1 MFKKIDINSLPENVR
16 GLANKTKTELL
27 NIIDR
32 KDNVEK
38 ELNIRI
44 ENMNRKVADIEY
56 AYDVEKKAYSEK
68 CKECSEIYEK
78 YKALINEHQKLQQDY
93 LDLKEGYEEL
103 EAEDKTL
110 LNNSKSLKNDID
122 RLLNEK
128 QELEAMNKT
137 LNEKCNSLDNEKTNL
152 FHKINAIDN
161 IKKQLID
168 DKEKLSKDYRII
180 LDKLENYNKNNNFY
194 KFMFAVYT
202 IILIVLLL
210 CNLM

>member
-38 ELNIRI
+38 DLNIRI
-44 ENMNRKVADIEY
+44 ENMNKKVADIEY
-56 AYDVEKKAYSEK
+56 AYDATKKSYSEI
-68 CKECSEIYEK
+68 CEK
-78 YKALINEHQKLQQDY
+78 HNALINEHKKLQQDY

-128 QELEAMNKT
+128 RELEAMNKT

-161 IKKQLID
+161 IRKQLID

-180 LDKLENYNKNNNFY
+180 LNKLENCNKNNSHY
-194 KFMFAVYT
+194 KFMFVVYT
-202 IILIVLLL
+202 IILIVLIL

>member
-38 ELNIRI
+38 ELNTKL
-44 ENMNRKVADIEY
+44 EVAN
-56 AYDVEKKAYSEK
+56 KKASDFEHGYTTIKKQSLEIH
-68 CKECSEIYEK
+68 KEYNS
-78 YKALINEHQKLQQDY
+78 LIKEHQKLQQDY

-128 QELEAMNKT
+128 RELEAMNKT

-161 IKKQLID
+161 IRKQLID

-180 LDKLENYNKNNNFY
+180 LDKLENCNKNNSHY
-194 KFMFAVYT
+194 KFMFVVYT
-202 IILIVLLL
+202 IILIVLIL

>member
-1 MFKKIDINSLPENVR
+1 MKIDKNSLPENVR
-16 GLANKTKTELL
+16 GLVNKTKIELL

-38 ELNIRI
+38 ELNTKLEIAK
-44 ENMNRKVADIEY
+44 ET
-56 AYDVEKKAYSEK
+56 AYDFEDGYTAIKKTYAEK
-68 CKECSEIYEK
+68 CEK
-78 YKALINEHQKLQQDY
+78 YNALIKEHQKLQQDY

-103 EAEDKTL
+103 ENEDKVL
-110 LNNSKSLKNDID
+110 LSNSKSLKNDID

-128 QELEAMNKT
+128 RELEAMNKT

-152 FHKINAIDN
+152 FHKINSIDN
-161 IKKQLID
+161 VRKQLID

-180 LDKLENYNKNNNFY
+180 LDKLDNCNKNNRNY
-194 KFMFAVYT
+194 KFMFVVYT
-202 IILIVLLL
+202 IILIVFLL

>member
-1 MFKKIDINSLPENVR
+1 MKIDKNSLPENVR
-16 GLANKTKTELL
+16 GLVNKTKTELL
-27 NIIDR
+27 HIIDR

-38 ELNIRI
+38 ELNTKLEIAK
-44 ENMNRKVADIEY
+44 ETADDFEHGY
-56 AYDVEKKAYSEK
+56 TAMKKSH
-68 CKECSEIYEK
+68 SEICEK
-78 YKALINEHQKLQQDY
+78 YKALIKEHQKLQQDY

-103 EAEDKTL
+103 ENEDKVL
-110 LNNSKSLKNDID
+110 LSNSKSLKNDID

-128 QELEAMNKT
+128 KELEAMNKT
-137 LNEKCNSLDNEKTNL
+137 LNGKCNSLDNDKTNL

-161 IKKQLID
+161 IRKQLID

-180 LDKLENYNKNNNFY
+180 LDKLDNCNKNNSHY
-194 KFMFAVYT
+194 KFMFVVYT

>member
-1 MFKKIDINSLPENVR
+1 MFKKIDKDSLPENVR
-16 GLANKTKTELL
+16 GLVNKTKTELL

-38 ELNIRI
+38 ELNTKL
-44 ENMNRKVADIEY
+44 EVANKKVADFEHGY
-56 AYDVEKKAYSEK
+56 TATKKSYSEI
-68 CKECSEIYEK
+68 CEK
-78 YKALINEHQKLQQDY
+78 YKALIKEHQKLQQDY

-128 QELEAMNKT
+128 RELEAMNKT

-180 LDKLENYNKNNNFY
+180 LDKLENCNKNNNFY

>member
-1 MFKKIDINSLPENVR
+1 MKIDKNSLPENVR
-16 GLANKTKTELL
+16 GLVNKTKTELL

-32 KDNVEK
+32 KDHVEK
-38 ELNIRI
+38 ELNTKFEV
-44 ENMNRKVADIEY
+44 EN
-56 AYDVEKKAYSEK
+56 KKAAKLEYLCNAAKKEYSDK
-68 CKECSEIYEK
+68 CEEYNS
-78 YKALINEHQKLQQDY
+78 LIKEHQKLQQDY

-103 EAEDKTL
+103 ESEDKVL
-110 LNNSKSLKNDID
+110 LSNSKSLKNDID

-128 QELEAMNKT
+128 RELEAMNKT

-161 IKKQLID
+161 VRKQLIN

-180 LDKLENYNKNNNFY
+180 LDKLDNCNKNNSNY
-194 KFMFAVYT
+194 KFMFVVYT
-202 IILIVLLL
+202 IILIVFLL